1 VYIGIPKEISAHGKE
16 IRAIL
21 LPREVKRLVEE
32 RQNVLI
38 EKDLGKR
45 LGIDDR
51 LYHEA
56 GAAITRKRA
65 NVFRQELVV
74 KLKPPLPREFGLL
87 KNNILFSM
95 LHAEQNPQFVKMLRR
110 RNSAAI
116 AMELV
121 RNRAGERLVQCT
133 DMSGEQGML
142 MAFHLAKKSPKECTV
157 LVLGYGAISSG
168 ALKVAFSLG
177 ARVKILRKEEFKY
190 IKHFI
195 RNRDIIVNGIS
206 WPKENRDRKEYL
218 ITRDMLKLMARHGIV
233 LDLSVDY
240 PNLIESCHPTLID
253 KPTYVV
259 NSITHISIF
268 GYPGLAPISSSSRY
282 SRKVLPLIL
291 KIASAKK
298 LDRLPRYLN
307 KAVIK

>member
-1 VYIGIPKEISAHGKE
+1 MYIGIPKEISAHGKE